1 MSSKVSKETPLMKQ
15 YREIKEKYPD
25 SILLFRVGDFY
36 ETFHEDATVTSKVL
50 GIVLTR
56 RGSGINKETK
66 LAGFPH
72 HSLDT
77 YLHKLVKAGHRVAIC
92 EQLENPKLT
101 KTIVKRGVTDLV
113 TPGVALNDEILIQ
126 KKNNFLAAINFS
138 KKNVGIAFLDISTG
152 EFISSEGSFDYCL
165 NLIEN
170 FEPKEILISKA
181 DKKLFENKNINE
193 DYFFF
198 VDDWMINFDTSL
210 KKIYNHF
217 DVKTLKG
224 FGISDNSLGV
234 ISASM
239 ILHYLEDSHKKRLVH
254 IKKINPIN
262 NKSFLL
268 MDRFTIS
275 NLELVNSKF
284 PGGKSVLDIID
295 KTSTP
300 MGSRLLRR
308 WLCFPSVDLS
318 EIKFRHDIV
327 EEFSKLSTTNLIE
340 KYNSI
345 IDIERIISKITNYK
359 VNPRELINFKFS
371 LLKVDEIKKELN
383 SNSKNLKILSKKF
396 KDSNQVVQLIEKN
409 LFDESPVNM
418 NKGNTIKNGINKS
431 LDNFRDVFNNSK
443 KHLQKI
449 LEREIQN
456 TGINSLKI
464 SFNNVFGY
472 YLEVTNAHKHKVP
485 ENWIRKQTLVNAERY
500 ITEELKEYESKILNA
515 EEKIKEIE
523 FIEFNKVLAKLIPH
537 ISNLQDIA
545 KIVAYSDC
553 LLSFAETSK
562 AYNYSKPIIDESDNF
577 EVIDGRHPVIEHTL
591 EESKS
596 YIPNDIIINKTDQQI
611 LMITGPNMS
620 GKSAILRQTALISIL
635 AQMGSFVPA
644 KKLKMG
650 FFDKIFTRVG
660 ASDNISQG
668 ESTFMMEM
676 LEAAS
681 IVNNLSNRSLIL
693 LDEIGRGTSTYDGIS
708 IAWAIT
714 QFVHDH
720 YTKAKTLFATH
731 YHELNMMCDKFK
743 RVKNFNIQIK
753 ETEKDIIFLRKLI
766 PGGSAHSFGI
776 HVAKMAGMPS
786 EIIKI
791 SKNILKSLEKSHR
804 ENKDIQINESSEMQL
819 TFFDME
825 NKNYEE
831 FKDELGAIDTDNI
844 TPMEALVKLSE
855 LKNKITD
862 EKQ

>member
-113 TPGVALNDEILIQ
+113 TPGVALNDEILNQ

-295 KTSTP
+295 KTSTA

-308 WLCFPSVDLS
+308 WLCFPSVDLI

-396 KDSNQVVQLIEKN
+396 KGSNQVVQLIEKN
-409 LFDESPVNM
+409 LFDESPVNI

-472 YLEVTNAHKHKVP
+472 YLEVTNAHKLKVP

-500 ITEELKEYESKILNA
+500 ITEELKEYESKILIA

-523 FIEFNKVLAKLIPH
+523 LIEFNKVLAKLIPH

-553 LLSFAETSK
+553 LLSFSETSK

-596 YIPNDIIINKTDQQI
+596 YIPNDIRINKTDQQI

-635 AQMGSFVPA
+635 AQIGSFVPA

-668 ESTFMMEM
+668 ESTFMVEM

-791 SKNILKSLEKSHR
+791 SKNILKSLERSHR

-831 FKDELGAIDTDNI
+831 FKDELEAIDTDNI

-862 EKQ
+862 EK

>member
-396 KDSNQVVQLIEKN
+396 KGSNQVVQLIEKN
-409 LFDESPVNM
+409 LFDESPVNI

-500 ITEELKEYESKILNA
+500 ITEELKEYESKILIA

-523 FIEFNKVLAKLIPH
+523 VIEFNKVLAKLIPH

-596 YIPNDIIINKTDQQI
+596 YIPNDIRINKTDQQI

-831 FKDELGAIDTDNI
+831 FKDELEAIDTDNI

-862 EKQ
+862 EK

>member
-113 TPGVALNDEILIQ
+113 TPGVALNDEILNQ

-359 VNPRELINFKFS
+359 VNPRELINFKFT

-396 KDSNQVVQLIEKN
+396 KGSNQVVQLIEKN
-409 LFDESPVNM
+409 LFDESPVNI

-500 ITEELKEYESKILNA
+500 ITEELKEYESKILIA

-523 FIEFNKVLAKLIPH
+523 VIEFNKVLAKLIPH

-553 LLSFAETSK
+553 LLSFSETSK

-596 YIPNDIIINKTDQQI
+596 YIPNDIRINKTDQQI

-668 ESTFMMEM
+668 ESTFMVEM

-791 SKNILKSLEKSHR
+791 SKNILKSLEKSHQ

-831 FKDELGAIDTDNI
+831 FKDELEAIDTDNI

-862 EKQ
+862 EK

>member
-101 KTIVKRGVTDLV
+101 KTIVKRGITDLV
-113 TPGVALNDEILIQ
+113 TPGVALNDEILNQ

-359 VNPRELINFKFS
+359 VNPRELINFKFT

-396 KDSNQVVQLIEKN
+396 KGSNQVVQLIEKN
-409 LFDESPVNM
+409 LFDESPVNI

-431 LDNFRDVFNNSK
+431 LDNCRDVFNNSK

-500 ITEELKEYESKILNA
+500 ITEELKEYESKILIA

-523 FIEFNKVLAKLIPH
+523 VIEFNKVLAKLIPH

-553 LLSFAETSK
+553 LLSFSETSK

-596 YIPNDIIINKTDQQI
+596 YIPNDIRINKTDQQI

-668 ESTFMMEM
+668 ESTFMVEM

-791 SKNILKSLEKSHR
+791 SKNILKSLEKSHQ

-831 FKDELGAIDTDNI
+831 FKDELEAIDTDNI

-862 EKQ
+862 EK

>member
-113 TPGVALNDEILIQ
+113 TPGVALNDEILNQ

-308 WLCFPSVDLS
+308 WLCFPSVDLI

-396 KDSNQVVQLIEKN
+396 KGSNQVVQLIEKN
-409 LFDESPVNM
+409 LFDESPVNI
-418 NKGNTIKNGINKS
+418 NKGNIIKNGINKS

-472 YLEVTNAHKHKVP
+472 YLEVTNAHKLKVP

-500 ITEELKEYESKILNA
+500 ITEELKEYESKILIA

-523 FIEFNKVLAKLIPH
+523 VIEFNKVLVKLIPH

-553 LLSFAETSK
+553 LLSFSETSK

-596 YIPNDIIINKTDQQI
+596 YIPNDIRINKTDQQI

-635 AQMGSFVPA
+635 AQIGSFVPA

-668 ESTFMMEM
+668 ESTFMVEM

-791 SKNILKSLEKSHR
+791 SKNILKSLERSHR

-831 FKDELGAIDTDNI
+831 FKDELEAIDTDNI

-862 EKQ
+862 EK

>member
-1 MSSKVSKETPLMKQ
+1 MKQ

-113 TPGVALNDEILIQ
+113 TPGVALNDEILNQ

-308 WLCFPSVDLS
+308 WLCFPSVDLI

-396 KDSNQVVQLIEKN
+396 KGSNQVVQLIEKN
-409 LFDESPVNM
+409 LFDESPVNI

-472 YLEVTNAHKHKVP
+472 YLEVTNAHKLKVP

-500 ITEELKEYESKILNA
+500 ITEELKEYESKILIA

-523 FIEFNKVLAKLIPH
+523 VIEFNKVLVKLIPH

-553 LLSFAETSK
+553 LLSFSETSK

-596 YIPNDIIINKTDQQI
+596 YIPNDIRINKTDQQI

-635 AQMGSFVPA
+635 AQIGSFVPA

-668 ESTFMMEM
+668 ESTFMVEM

-776 HVAKMAGMPS
+776 HVAKMAGKPS

-791 SKNILKSLEKSHR
+791 SKNILKSLERSHR

-831 FKDELGAIDTDNI
+831 FKDELEAIDTDNI

-862 EKQ
+862 EK

>member
-396 KDSNQVVQLIEKN
+396 KRSNQFIQLIEKN
-409 LFDESPVNM
+409 LFDESPVNI

-500 ITEELKEYESKILNA
+500 ITEELKEYESKILIA

-523 FIEFNKVLAKLIPH
+523 VIEFNKVLAKLIPH

-596 YIPNDIIINKTDQQI
+596 YIPNDIRINKTDQQI

-668 ESTFMMEM
+668 ESTFMVEM

-862 EKQ
+862 EK

>member
-1 MSSKVSKETPLMKQ
+1 MKQ

-113 TPGVALNDEILIQ
+113 TPGVALNDEILNQ

-295 KTSTP
+295 KTSTA

-308 WLCFPSVDLS
+308 WLCFPSVDLI

-396 KDSNQVVQLIEKN
+396 KGSNQVVQLIENN
-409 LFDESPVNM
+409 LFDESPVNI

-472 YLEVTNAHKHKVP
+472 YLEVTNAHKLKVP

-500 ITEELKEYESKILNA
+500 ITEELKEYESKILIA

-523 FIEFNKVLAKLIPH
+523 VIEFNKVLVKLIPH

-553 LLSFAETSK
+553 LLSFSETSK

-596 YIPNDIIINKTDQQI
+596 YIPNDIRINKTDQQI

-635 AQMGSFVPA
+635 AQIGSFVPA

-668 ESTFMMEM
+668 ESTFMVEM

-791 SKNILKSLEKSHR
+791 SKNILKSLERSHR

-831 FKDELGAIDTDNI
+831 FKDELEAIDTDNI

-862 EKQ
+862 EK

>member
-1 MSSKVSKETPLMKQ
+1 MKQ

-113 TPGVALNDEILIQ
+113 TPGVALNDEILNQ

-295 KTSTP
+295 KTSTA

-308 WLCFPSVDLS
+308 WLCFPSVDLI

-396 KDSNQVVQLIEKN
+396 KGSNQVVQLIEKN
-409 LFDESPVNM
+409 LFDESPVNI

-472 YLEVTNAHKHKVP
+472 YLEVTNAHKLKVP

-500 ITEELKEYESKILNA
+500 ITEELKEYESKILIA

-523 FIEFNKVLAKLIPH
+523 VIEFNKVLVKLIPH

-553 LLSFAETSK
+553 LLSFSETSK

-596 YIPNDIIINKTDQQI
+596 YIPNDIRINKTDQQI

-635 AQMGSFVPA
+635 AQIGSFVPA

-668 ESTFMMEM
+668 ESTFMVEM

-791 SKNILKSLEKSHR
+791 SKNILKSLERSHR

-831 FKDELGAIDTDNI
+831 FKDELEAIDTDNI

-862 EKQ
+862 EK

>member
-36 ETFHEDATVTSKVL
+36 ETFHEDATITSKVL

-113 TPGVALNDEILIQ
+113 TPGVALNDEILNQ

-396 KDSNQVVQLIEKN
+396 KGSNQVVQLIEKN
-409 LFDESPVNM
+409 LFDESPVNI

-500 ITEELKEYESKILNA
+500 ITEELKEYESKILIA

-523 FIEFNKVLAKLIPH
+523 VIEFNKVLAKLIPH

-553 LLSFAETSK
+553 LLSFSETSK

-596 YIPNDIIINKTDQQI
+596 YIPNDIRINKTDQQI

-831 FKDELGAIDTDNI
+831 FKDELEAIDTDNI

-862 EKQ
+862 EK

>member
-113 TPGVALNDEILIQ
+113 TPGVALNDEILNQ

-254 IKKINPIN
+254 IKKINPID

-396 KDSNQVVQLIEKN
+396 KGSNQVVQLIEKN
-409 LFDESPVNM
+409 LFDESPVNI

-500 ITEELKEYESKILNA
+500 ITEELKEYESKILIA

-523 FIEFNKVLAKLIPH
+523 VIEFNKVLAKLIPH

-596 YIPNDIIINKTDQQI
+596 YIPNDIRINKTDQQI

-635 AQMGSFVPA
+635 AQIGSFVPA

-668 ESTFMMEM
+668 ESTFMVEM

-831 FKDELGAIDTDNI
+831 FKDELEAIDTDNI

-862 EKQ
+862 EK

>member
-1 MSSKVSKETPLMKQ
+1 MKQ

-113 TPGVALNDEILIQ
+113 TPGVALNDEILNQ

-359 VNPRELINFKFS
+359 VNPRELINFKFT

-383 SNSKNLKILSKKF
+383 SNSKNLKILSKKI
-396 KDSNQVVQLIEKN
+396 KGSNQVVQLIEKN
-409 LFDESPVNM
+409 LFDESPVNI

-500 ITEELKEYESKILNA
+500 ITEELKEYESKILIA

-523 FIEFNKVLAKLIPH
+523 VIEFNKVLAKLIPH

-553 LLSFAETSK
+553 LLSFSETSK

-596 YIPNDIIINKTDQQI
+596 YIPNDIRINKTDQQI

-668 ESTFMMEM
+668 ESTFMVEM

-831 FKDELGAIDTDNI
+831 FKDELEAIDTDNI

-862 EKQ
+862 EK

>member
-36 ETFHEDATVTSKVL
+36 ETFHEDATITSKVL

-396 KDSNQVVQLIEKN
+396 KGSNQVVQLIEKN
-409 LFDESPVNM
+409 LFDESPVNI

-500 ITEELKEYESKILNA
+500 ITEELKEYESKILIA

-523 FIEFNKVLAKLIPH
+523 VIEFNKVLAKLIPH

-596 YIPNDIIINKTDQQI
+596 YIPNDIRINKTDQQI

-831 FKDELGAIDTDNI
+831 FKDELEAIDTDNI

-862 EKQ
+862 EK

>member
-1 MSSKVSKETPLMKQ
+1 MKQ

-113 TPGVALNDEILIQ
+113 TPGVALNDEILNQ

-396 KDSNQVVQLIEKN
+396 KGSNHVVQLIEKN
-409 LFDESPVNM
+409 LFDESPVNI

-500 ITEELKEYESKILNA
+500 ITEELKEYESKILIA

-523 FIEFNKVLAKLIPH
+523 VIEFNKVLAKLIPH

-553 LLSFAETSK
+553 LLSFSETSK

-596 YIPNDIIINKTDQQI
+596 YIPNDIRINKTDQQI

-668 ESTFMMEM
+668 ESTFMVEM

-791 SKNILKSLEKSHR
+791 SKNILKSLEKSHQ

-831 FKDELGAIDTDNI
+831 FKDELEAIDTDNI

-862 EKQ
+862 EK

>member
-409 LFDESPVNM
+409 LFDESPINI

-500 ITEELKEYESKILNA
+500 ITEELKEYESKILIA

-523 FIEFNKVLAKLIPH
+523 VIEFNKVLAKLIPH

-596 YIPNDIIINKTDQQI
+596 YIPNDIRINKTDQQI

-668 ESTFMMEM
+668 ESTFMVEM

-862 EKQ
+862 EK

>member
-113 TPGVALNDEILIQ
+113 TPGVALNDEILNQ

-396 KDSNQVVQLIEKN
+396 KGSNQVVQLIEKN
-409 LFDESPVNM
+409 LFDESPVNI

-472 YLEVTNAHKHKVP
+472 YLEVTNAHKLKVP

-500 ITEELKEYESKILNA
+500 ITEELKEYESKILIA

-523 FIEFNKVLAKLIPH
+523 VIEFNKVLAKLIPH

-596 YIPNDIIINKTDQQI
+596 YIPNDIRINKTDQQI

-668 ESTFMMEM
+668 ESTFMVEM

-791 SKNILKSLEKSHR
+791 SKNILKSLERSHR

-831 FKDELGAIDTDNI
+831 FKDELEAIDTDNI

-862 EKQ
+862 EK

>member
-1 MSSKVSKETPLMKQ
+1 LSSKVSKETPLMKQ

-113 TPGVALNDEILIQ
+113 TPGVALNDEILNQ

-308 WLCFPSVDLS
+308 WLCFPSVDLI

-396 KDSNQVVQLIEKN
+396 KGSNQVVQLIEKN
-409 LFDESPVNM
+409 LFDESPVNI

-472 YLEVTNAHKHKVP
+472 YLEVTNSHKHKVP

-500 ITEELKEYESKILNA
+500 ITEELKEYESKILIA

-523 FIEFNKVLAKLIPH
+523 VIEFNKVLVKLIPH

-553 LLSFAETSK
+553 LLSFSETSK

-596 YIPNDIIINKTDQQI
+596 YIPNDIRINKTDQQI

-635 AQMGSFVPA
+635 AQIGSFVPA

-668 ESTFMMEM
+668 ESTFMVEM

-862 EKQ
+862 EK

>member
-1 MSSKVSKETPLMKQ
+1 MKQ

-66 LAGFPH
+66 LAGCPH

-113 TPGVALNDEILIQ
+113 TPGVALNDEILNQ

-295 KTSTP
+295 KTSTA

-308 WLCFPSVDLS
+308 WLCFPSVDLI

-396 KDSNQVVQLIEKN
+396 KGSNQVVQLIEKN
-409 LFDESPVNM
+409 LFDESPVNI

-472 YLEVTNAHKHKVP
+472 YLEVTNAHKLKVP

-500 ITEELKEYESKILNA
+500 ITEELKEYESKILIA

-523 FIEFNKVLAKLIPH
+523 VIEFNKVLVKLIPH

-553 LLSFAETSK
+553 LLSFAEISK

-596 YIPNDIIINKTDQQI
+596 YIPNDIRINKTDQQI

-635 AQMGSFVPA
+635 AQIGSFVPA

-668 ESTFMMEM
+668 ESTFMVEM

-791 SKNILKSLEKSHR
+791 SKNILKSLERSHR

-825 NKNYEE
+825 NKNYE
-831 FKDELGAIDTDNI
+831 
-844 TPMEALVKLSE
+844 
-855 LKNKITD
+855 
-862 EKQ
+862 

>member
-1 MSSKVSKETPLMKQ
+1 MKQ

-113 TPGVALNDEILIQ
+113 TPGVALNDEILNQ

-308 WLCFPSVDLS
+308 WLCFPSVDLI

-396 KDSNQVVQLIEKN
+396 KGSNQVVQLIEKN
-409 LFDESPVNM
+409 LFDESPVNI

-500 ITEELKEYESKILNA
+500 ITEELKEYESKILIA

-523 FIEFNKVLAKLIPH
+523 VIEFNKVLAKLIPH

-553 LLSFAETSK
+553 LLSFSETSK

-596 YIPNDIIINKTDQQI
+596 YIPNDIRINKTDQQI

-635 AQMGSFVPA
+635 AQIGSFVPA

-668 ESTFMMEM
+668 ESTFMVEM

-791 SKNILKSLEKSHR
+791 SKNILKSLERSHR

-862 EKQ
+862 EK

>member
-113 TPGVALNDEILIQ
+113 TPGVALNDEILNQ

-300 MGSRLLRR
+300 MGSSLLRR

-396 KDSNQVVQLIEKN
+396 KGSNQVVQLIEKN
-409 LFDESPVNM
+409 LFDESPVNV

-456 TGINSLKI
+456 TEINSLKI

-472 YLEVTNAHKHKVP
+472 YLEVTNAHKLKVP

-500 ITEELKEYESKILNA
+500 ITEELKEYESKILIA

-553 LLSFAETSK
+553 LLSFSETSK

-596 YIPNDIIINKTDQQI
+596 YIPNDIRINKTDQQI

-635 AQMGSFVPA
+635 AQIGSFVPA

-668 ESTFMMEM
+668 ESTFMVEM

-819 TFFDME
+819 TFFGME

-862 EKQ
+862 EK

>member
-1 MSSKVSKETPLMKQ
+1 MKQ

-113 TPGVALNDEILIQ
+113 TPGVALNDEILNQ

-254 IKKINPIN
+254 IKKLNPIN

-396 KDSNQVVQLIEKN
+396 KGSNQVVQLIEKN
-409 LFDESPVNM
+409 LFDESPVNI

-500 ITEELKEYESKILNA
+500 ITEELKEYESKILIA

-523 FIEFNKVLAKLIPH
+523 IIEFNKVLAKLIPH

-553 LLSFAETSK
+553 LLSFSETSK

-596 YIPNDIIINKTDQQI
+596 YIPNDIRINKSDQQI

-668 ESTFMMEM
+668 ESTFMVEM

-720 YTKAKTLFATH
+720 HTKAKTLFATH

-786 EIIKI
+786 QIIKI
-791 SKNILKSLEKSHR
+791 SKNILKSLEESHR

-819 TFFDME
+819 TFFDIE

-831 FKDELGAIDTDNI
+831 FKDELEAIDTDNI

-862 EKQ
+862 EK

>member
-396 KDSNQVVQLIEKN
+396 KGSNQVVQLIEKN
-409 LFDESPVNM
+409 LFDESPVNI

-500 ITEELKEYESKILNA
+500 ITEELKEYESKILIA

-523 FIEFNKVLAKLIPH
+523 VIEFNKVLAKLIPH

-553 LLSFAETSK
+553 LLSFSETSK

-596 YIPNDIIINKTDQQI
+596 YIPNDIRINKTDQQI

-862 EKQ
+862 EK

>member
-1 MSSKVSKETPLMKQ
+1 MKQ

-295 KTSTP
+295 KTSTA

-308 WLCFPSVDLS
+308 WLCFPSVDLI

-396 KDSNQVVQLIEKN
+396 KGSNQVVQLIEKN
-409 LFDESPVNM
+409 LFDESPVNI

-472 YLEVTNAHKHKVP
+472 FLEVTNAHKLKVP

-500 ITEELKEYESKILNA
+500 ITEELKEYESKILIA

-523 FIEFNKVLAKLIPH
+523 VIEFNKVLVKLIPH

-553 LLSFAETSK
+553 LLSFSETSK

-596 YIPNDIIINKTDQQI
+596 YIPNDIRINKTDQQI

-635 AQMGSFVPA
+635 AQIGSFVPA

-668 ESTFMMEM
+668 ESTFMVEM

-791 SKNILKSLEKSHR
+791 SKNILKSLERSHR

-862 EKQ
+862 EK

>member
-113 TPGVALNDEILIQ
+113 TPGVALNDEILNQ

-254 IKKINPIN
+254 IKKINPID

-396 KDSNQVVQLIEKN
+396 KGSNQVVQLIEKN
-409 LFDESPVNM
+409 LFDESPVNI

-456 TGINSLKI
+456 TEINSLKI

-500 ITEELKEYESKILNA
+500 ITEELKEYESKILIA

-523 FIEFNKVLAKLIPH
+523 VIEFNKVLAKLIPH

-553 LLSFAETSK
+553 LLSFSETSK

-596 YIPNDIIINKTDQQI
+596 YIPNDIRINKTDQQI

-668 ESTFMMEM
+668 ESTFMVEM

-819 TFFDME
+819 TFFGME

-831 FKDELGAIDTDNI
+831 FKDELEAIDTDNI

-862 EKQ
+862 EK

>member
-1 MSSKVSKETPLMKQ
+1 MKQ

-152 EFISSEGSFDYCL
+152 EFILSEGSFDYCL

-295 KTSTP
+295 KTSTA

-327 EEFSKLSTTNLIE
+327 EEFSKLSTTNLFE

-396 KDSNQVVQLIEKN
+396 KGSNQVVQLIEKN
-409 LFDESPVNM
+409 LFDESPVNI

-500 ITEELKEYESKILNA
+500 ITEELKENESKILNA

-523 FIEFNKVLAKLIPH
+523 VIEFNKVLAKLIPH

-553 LLSFAETSK
+553 LLSFSETSK

-577 EVIDGRHPVIEHTL
+577 EVIVGRHPVIEHTL

-596 YIPNDIIINKTDQQI
+596 YIPNDIRINKTDQQI

-635 AQMGSFVPA
+635 AQIGSFVPA

-668 ESTFMMEM
+668 ESTFMVEM

-831 FKDELGAIDTDNI
+831 FKDELEAIDTDNI

-862 EKQ
+862 EK

>member
-1 MSSKVSKETPLMKQ
+1 MKQ

-113 TPGVALNDEILIQ
+113 TPGVALNDEILNQ

-308 WLCFPSVDLS
+308 WLCFPSVDLI

-396 KDSNQVVQLIEKN
+396 KGSNQVVQLIEKN
-409 LFDESPVNM
+409 LFDESPVNI

-472 YLEVTNAHKHKVP
+472 YLEVTNAHKLKVP

-500 ITEELKEYESKILNA
+500 ITEELKEYESKILIA

-523 FIEFNKVLAKLIPH
+523 VIEFNKVLVKLIPH

-553 LLSFAETSK
+553 LLSFSETSK

-596 YIPNDIIINKTDQQI
+596 YIPNDIRINKTDQQI

-831 FKDELGAIDTDNI
+831 FKDELEAIDTDNI

-862 EKQ
+862 EK

>member
-1 MSSKVSKETPLMKQ
+1 MKQ

-50 GIVLTR
+50 GIVLTK

-396 KDSNQVVQLIEKN
+396 KGSNQVVQLIEKN
-409 LFDESPVNM
+409 LFDESPVNI

-500 ITEELKEYESKILNA
+500 ITEELKEYESKILIA

-523 FIEFNKVLAKLIPH
+523 VIEFNKVLAKLIPH

-553 LLSFAETSK
+553 LLSFSETSK

-596 YIPNDIIINKTDQQI
+596 YIPNDIRINKTDQQI

-791 SKNILKSLEKSHR
+791 SKNILKSLERSHR

-831 FKDELGAIDTDNI
+831 FKDELEAIDTDNI

-862 EKQ
+862 EK

>member
-113 TPGVALNDEILIQ
+113 TPGVALNDEILNQ

-396 KDSNQVVQLIEKN
+396 KGSNQVVQLIEKN
-409 LFDESPVNM
+409 LFDESPVNI
-418 NKGNTIKNGINKS
+418 NKGNIIKNGINKS
-431 LDNFRDVFNNSK
+431 LDNFRDLFINSK

-500 ITEELKEYESKILNA
+500 ITEELKEYESKILIA

-523 FIEFNKVLAKLIPH
+523 VIEFNKVLVKLIPH

-553 LLSFAETSK
+553 LLSFSETSK

-596 YIPNDIIINKTDQQI
+596 YIPNDIRINKSDQQI

-635 AQMGSFVPA
+635 AQIGSFVPA

-668 ESTFMMEM
+668 ESTFMVEM

-791 SKNILKSLEKSHR
+791 SKNILKSLERSHR

-831 FKDELGAIDTDNI
+831 FKDELEAIDTDNI

-862 EKQ
+862 EK

>member
-262 NKSFLL
+262 SKSFLL

-409 LFDESPVNM
+409 LFDESPINI

-500 ITEELKEYESKILNA
+500 ITEELKEYESKILIA

-523 FIEFNKVLAKLIPH
+523 VIEFNKVLAKLIPH

-596 YIPNDIIINKTDQQI
+596 YIPNDIRINKTDQQI

-862 EKQ
+862 EK

>member
-1 MSSKVSKETPLMKQ
+1 MKQ

-113 TPGVALNDEILIQ
+113 TPGVALNDEILNQ

-383 SNSKNLKILSKKF
+383 SISKNLKILSKKF
-396 KDSNQVVQLIEKN
+396 KGSNQVVQLIEKN
-409 LFDESPVNM
+409 LFDESPVNI

-500 ITEELKEYESKILNA
+500 ITEELKEYESKILIA

-523 FIEFNKVLAKLIPH
+523 VIEFNKVLAKLIPH

-553 LLSFAETSK
+553 LLSFSETSK

-596 YIPNDIIINKTDQQI
+596 YIPNDIRINKTDQQI

-650 FFDKIFTRVG
+650 FLDKIFTRVG

-668 ESTFMMEM
+668 ESTFMVEM

-862 EKQ
+862 EK

>member
-113 TPGVALNDEILIQ
+113 TPGVALNDEILNQ

-396 KDSNQVVQLIEKN
+396 KGSNQVVQLIEKN
-409 LFDESPVNM
+409 LFDESPVNI

-500 ITEELKEYESKILNA
+500 ITEELKEYESKILIA

-523 FIEFNKVLAKLIPH
+523 VIEFNKVLAKLIPH

-553 LLSFAETSK
+553 LLSFSETSK

-596 YIPNDIIINKTDQQI
+596 YIPNDIRINKTDQQI

-668 ESTFMMEM
+668 ESTFMVEM

-791 SKNILKSLEKSHR
+791 SKNILKSLEKSHE

-831 FKDELGAIDTDNI
+831 FKDELEAIDTDNI

-862 EKQ
+862 EK

>member
-1 MSSKVSKETPLMKQ
+1 LSSKVSKETPLMKQ

-396 KDSNQVVQLIEKN
+396 KESNQVVQLIEKN
-409 LFDESPVNM
+409 LFDESPVNI

-500 ITEELKEYESKILNA
+500 ITEELKEYESKILIA

-523 FIEFNKVLAKLIPH
+523 VIEFNKVLAKLIPH

-596 YIPNDIIINKTDQQI
+596 YIPNDIRINKTDQQI

-668 ESTFMMEM
+668 ESTFMVEM

-862 EKQ
+862 EK

>member
-262 NKSFLL
+262 SKSFLL

-396 KDSNQVVQLIEKN
+396 KGSNQVVQLIEKN
-409 LFDESPVNM
+409 LFDESPVNI

-500 ITEELKEYESKILNA
+500 ITEELKEYESKILIA

-523 FIEFNKVLAKLIPH
+523 VIEFNKVLAKLIPH

-553 LLSFAETSK
+553 LLSFSETSK

-596 YIPNDIIINKTDQQI
+596 YIPNDIRINKTDQQI

-844 TPMEALVKLSE
+844 TPLEALVKLSE

-862 EKQ
+862 EK